1 MSGNLDYRE
10 IDYPTDKPRA
20 EWGHAA
26 RRAYILEQ
34 EIEEVGHPDLINWS
48 RLARE
53 FDKSKST
60 LHNDKEKL
68 LEYIVDETD
77 EARVKQIGLS
87 IFEKGLLRI
96 SSDDD
101 YDPFDEA
108 SFFKMWASTLD
119 EFGLIDL
126 DDEDEEDLFTTGD
139 DATGGV
145 TVQIAGVSADDV
157 DDSELPER
165 DRPDP
170 DDEEGEDTE
179 AVEA

>member
-1 MSGNLDYRE
+1 MSELDYRE
-10 IDYPTDKPRA
+10 IDYDTGKPKS

-34 EIEEVGHPDLINWS
+34 HLEEKGHPELINWS

-60 LHNDKEKL
+60 IHNDKEKL
-68 LEYIVDETD
+68 LEYVVDETD
-77 EARVKQIGLS
+77 EERVKQIGLS

-126 DDEDEEDLFTTGD
+126 DEDEEDDLFVSGSD
-139 DATGGV
+139 EAGGV
-145 TVQIAGVSADDV
+145 TVQIAGVSGDDV
-157 DDSELPER
+157 DDDELPER
-165 DRPDP
+165 DRPDG
-170 DDEEGEDTE
+170 DENE
-179 AVEA
+179 ADPEEVASA

>member
-1 MSGNLDYRE
+1 MSDLDYRE
-10 IDYPTDKPRA
+10 IDYPTDKPRS

-34 EIEEVGHPDLINWS
+34 ELEEVGHPDLINWS

-60 LHNDKEKL
+60 IHNDKQKL
-68 LEYIVDETD
+68 LKYIVDETD

-126 DDEDEEDLFTTGD
+126 DDDEDDDLFVSGEGEG
-139 DATGGV
+139 AGV
-145 TVQIAGVSADDV
+145 TVQIAGVSGDDV
-157 DDSELPER
+157 DDDELPER
-165 DRPDP
+165 DRPGGDEDEADP
-170 DDEEGEDTE
+170 EE

>member
-1 MSGNLDYRE
+1 MPDLDYRE
-10 IDYPTDKPRA
+10 IDYPTDKPRS

-34 EIEEVGHPDLINWS
+34 ELEEVGHPDLINWS

-68 LEYIVDETD
+68 LEYVVDETD

-126 DDEDEEDLFTTGD
+126 DDDEDDDLFVSGEGEG
-139 DATGGV
+139 AGV
-145 TVQIAGVSADDV
+145 TVQIAGVSGDDV
-157 DDSELPER
+157 DDADLPER
-165 DRPDP
+165 DRPDG
-170 DDEEGEDTE
+170 DENE
-179 AVEA
+179 ADPEEVASA